1 MVTAGMSACPLV
13 GKVDAL
19 GWVLCSWVGSCARRL
34 DSEVAVRART
44 ADLGAGECVKVADT
58 LVNLRNGK
66 LGGPMKAT
74 GRYERVAC
82 VLGNARKWRGGWDC
96 VAGGGCSVA
105 AWTLGLRTFTL
116 ASRLDIRHGGGGM
129 GAAARGGGLHAAASN
144 PCAPR
149 WRSRRGGTR
158 GPARRLSGSGEGQPE
173 CSGNCVTHGGAP
185 QMRGRGAQPA
195 GQGSFQFQSGSIYV
209 DIRLDAVS

>member
-82 VLGNARKWRGGWDC
+82 VLGTHN
-96 VAGGGCSVA
+96 
-105 AWTLGLRTFTL
+105 LLRVKPHKLTIK
-116 ASRLDIRHGGGGM
+116 AVSSAYW
-129 GAAARGGGLHAAASN
+129 GAKR
-144 PCAPR
+144 
-149 WRSRRGGTR
+149 
-158 GPARRLSGSGEGQPE
+158 
-173 CSGNCVTHGGAP
+173 AP
-185 QMRGRGAQPA
+185 QLDNVLNNTPNLFGVGRK
-195 GQGSFQFQSGSIYV
+195 
-209 DIRLDAVS
+209 

>member
-1 MVTAGMSACPLV
+1 M
-13 GKVDAL
+13 
-19 GWVLCSWVGSCARRL
+19 
-34 DSEVAVRART
+34 
-44 ADLGAGECVKVADT
+44 KVADT
-58 LVNLRNGK
+58 LVNLGLANGK

-82 VLGNARKWRGGWDC
+82 VLGNARKWRGGGDC

-144 PCAPR
+144 PMRTTMAIEKARHKGTETAERERRRTTRVFRKLRDAR
-149 WRSRRGGTR
+149 WSAADERKRCTARWPGFVSVSVRFHLRR
-158 GPARRLSGSGEGQPE
+158 
-173 CSGNCVTHGGAP
+173 H
-185 QMRGRGAQPA
+185 
-195 GQGSFQFQSGSIYV
+195 
-209 DIRLDAVS
+209 